1 MHKGLDYWLPACAAL
16 GGVIIAVIA
25 SYFGGF
31 LGILL
36 AGLLIG
42 FAAVRYDLDKQD
54 VGGGFPS
61 PSLYARQVAVREQM
75 TAEERFANRASHEF
89 RWVRAIGKGGRQ
101 RLLDQREPAAA
112 MREQQLDA
120 VTPHV
125 DSGPRPGTDASSHVM
140 EVS

>member
-1 MHKGLDYWLPACAAL
+1 MHKGLDHWLPACAAL
-16 GGVIIAVIA
+16 SGVIIAAIA

-42 FAAVRYDLDKQD
+42 FVAVRYDLEKQD

-75 TAEERFANRASHEF
+75 TAEERIANQAGLRALWRPLALAKTIS
-89 RWVRAIGKGGRQ
+89 VGLIALGLGGY
-101 RLLDQREPAAA
+101 LFL
-112 MREQQLDA
+112 
-120 VTPHV
+120 
-125 DSGPRPGTDASSHVM
+125 
-140 EVS
+140 